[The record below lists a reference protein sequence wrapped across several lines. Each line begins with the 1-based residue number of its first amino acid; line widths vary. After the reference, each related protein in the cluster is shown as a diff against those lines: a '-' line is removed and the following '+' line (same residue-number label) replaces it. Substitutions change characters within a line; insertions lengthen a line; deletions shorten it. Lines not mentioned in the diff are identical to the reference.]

1 MDEQKGAAKF
11 NRAGTLFKQGQ
22 FGEALELLDGLD
34 ADFPNTKGIL
44 YPKARCLE
52 KLGRLDDAEAI
63 CEALVNQFQDP
74 RGETLK
80 AKIQA
85 SRDAGAGIG
94 MGMDLS
100 GLDDLFGPAPKRTPP
115 PAATPSFDV
124 KRYAVIGL
132 IIVGVLGVAAL
143 GYVAYQKGWFPSRGE
158 TLEQIEAKIMDVWGK
173 ADAYTASLDVSGQMK
188 QQNMTFN
195 IKGGGEIQ
203 CMKKDGKPLYRLDGV
218 ISATGAPM
226 PVDVVLLAVADGT
239 TAYMQMDMMGQ
250 KMVMKFPMPPS
261 SQITPDLGKMLFENL
276 HKELDVK
283 LLRDE
288 VLDGVAAYA
297 FELTPKPGSDTA
309 AAIPQAGGDFE
320 KLKVHFT
327 KDFTSQVRLTAFN
340 KTGAPQFTLSVKNID
355 FKPSLSADRF
365 TYKPPDGV
373 KVMDMSDP
381 SGFMKMM
388 GGPGGAKP

>member
-1 MDEQKGAAKF
+1 MNAREGSAKF
-11 NRAGTLFKQGQ
+11 NEAGTLFKQGQ
-22 FGEALELLDGLD
+22 FGEALELLDDLD
-34 ADFPNTKGIL
+34 VEFPNTKSIL

-52 KLGRLDDAEAI
+52 KLGRLDDAEVI
-63 CEALVNQFQDP
+63 CDALVNQFQDP

-94 MGMDLS
+94 MGLDLS

-115 PAATPSFDV
+115 PARAPSFDV

-132 IIVGVLGVAAL
+132 IIAGVLGLIAL
-143 GYVAYQKGWFPSRGE
+143 GYLGFAKGWFPSRGE
-158 TLEQIEAKIMDVWGK
+158 TLEQIQAKIVEAWGK
-173 ADAYTASLDVSGQMK
+173 ADAYTATLDLAGQVK
-188 QQNMTFN
+188 QQNVPVT

-203 CMKKDGKPLYRLDGV
+203 YMKKDGKPLCRLDGV
-218 ISATGAPM
+218 VSTTVPM
-226 PVDVVLLAVADGT
+226 PMDVTLLVVADGT
-239 TAYMQMDMMGQ
+239 NVYMQMDPMGQ
-250 KMVMKFPMPPS
+250 KMAMKFPMPPS
-261 SQITPDLGKMLFENL
+261 SQVTPDISKMLFENL
-276 HKELDVK
+276 QKEFDVK
-283 LLRDE
+283 LLREE

-309 AAIPQAGGDFE
+309 AAFAPAGPDFE

-327 KDFTSQVRLTAFN
+327 KDFTSQVRLAVLN
-340 KTGAPQFTLSVKNID
+340 KSGAPQFTLSVKNID